1 MEYEIIF
8 LLRNTFALFFRH
20 DVMMFLWQPY
30 FDWRN
35 FSNFEEAQKQVN
47 FRVLGYQIEH
57 SLGGWAWTPPL
68 DPPL

>member
-8 LLRNTFALFFRH
+8 LLRNTFSLFFRY

-35 FSNFEEAQKQVN
+35 FSNFEEAQKRVN

-57 SLGGWAWTPPL
+57 SLGGWARAPPL